1 MRFASSVIACS
12 RGRLIIVST
21 VLLQLLVV
29 SSAQGQPAGRSTE
42 SVTVTGTKSR
52 EVMQDFV
59 RSMAVPTHVMDKLPR
74 WNDGICP
81 LAAGLHPAFATFIVQ
96 RLREVATKAGAP
108 VNSKASCKPNIEIAF
123 TAAPQTL
130 MDHIKI
136 KSGVLLGYYDNKTQR
151 DQLAKVTHPIQAW
164 YTTATEDLRGNKQV
178 DGGRASGLGMEMTY
192 FCNPADWSRT
202 CTTYLSGAH
211 VANVTG
217 ERLGDGQRSAFHHVL
232 IVVDPTQLQEYGM
245 GHLSDYIAMLALTQ
259 VASLDACQQLP
270 SIVNMLAKDCD
281 RKSDGLTEN
290 DTAYLRGLY
299 KMGAGR
305 ALRTQRD
312 QIAYQMEQELVAGHS
327 ESQK

>member
-1 MRFASSVIACS
+1 MRAQFLMFAV
-12 RGRLIIVST
+12 
-21 VLLQLLVV
+21 VLMPVLAF
-29 SSAQGQPAGRSTE
+29 AQPTE
-42 SVTVTGTKSR
+42 NVTVTGTKSR

-59 RSMAVPTHVMDKLPR
+59 RAMAVPTHTMDKLPR

-81 LAAGLHPAFATFIVQ
+81 LAAGLRSEFATFIVQ
-96 RLREVATKAGAP
+96 RLREVALQVGAP
-108 VNSKASCKPNIEIAF
+108 VNKRSSCKPNIEIAF
-123 TAAPQTL
+123 TASPQTL

-136 KSGVLLGYYDNKTQR
+136 KNSVLLGYYDNKEQR

-164 YTTATEDLRGNKQV
+164 YTTATQDLRGNMQIDSGK
-178 DGGRASGLGMEMTY
+178 RSGLGVEMVY
-192 FCNPADWSRT
+192 LCNPGIPNMI
-202 CTTYLSGAH
+202 CTLRLSEAH

-217 ERLGDGQRSAFHHVL
+217 ERVGNGQRSGFYHVL
-232 IVVDPTQLQEYGM
+232 IVVDPTQLQDYGM

-290 DTAYLRGLY
+290 DTAYLHGLY

-305 ALRTQRD
+305 GLSIQRD
-312 QIAYQMEQELVAGHS
+312 EIAYQMEQELMLQRAGPP
-327 ESQK
+327 K

>member
-1 MRFASSVIACS
+1 MRTQIFM
-12 RGRLIIVST
+12 L
-21 VLLQLLVV
+21 VLVLMPSLALGQ
-29 SSAQGQPAGRSTE
+29 QGSTE

-59 RSMAVPTHVMDKLPR
+59 RSMAVPTHTMDKLPR

-81 LAAGLHPAFATFIVQ
+81 LAAGLRSEFATFIVQ
-96 RLREVATKAGAP
+96 RLREVALQAGAP

-123 TAAPQTL
+123 TAAPQML

-136 KSGVLLGYYDNKTQR
+136 KNSVLLGYYDNKEQR

-178 DGGRASGLGMEMTY
+178 DGGRASGLGMEMV
-192 FCNPADWSRT
+192 FRCNPANPDMV
-202 CTTYLSGAH
+202 CTRYLSGH

-217 ERLGDGQRSAFHHVL
+217 ERLGDGQRSAFYHVL
-232 IVVDPTQLQEYGM
+232 IVVDPSQLQEYGM

-281 RKSDGLTEN
+281 RKSDGLSEN
-290 DTAYLRGLY
+290 DTAYLHGLY

-305 ALRTQRD
+305 GLRTQRD
-312 QIAYQMEQELVAGHS
+312 QIAYQMEQELMAS
-327 ESQK
+327 RAAPSK

>member
-1 MRFASSVIACS
+1 MGWLARSVV
-12 RGRLIIVST
+12 GLG
-21 VLLQLLVV
+21 LLLPLSVV
-29 SSAQGQPAGRSTE
+29 AQPQPTE
-42 SVTVTGTKSR
+42 NVTVTGTKSR

-59 RSMAVPTHVMDKLPR
+59 RSMAVPTRTMDKLPR

-81 LAAGLHPAFATFIVQ
+81 LAAGLHPAFAKFIVQ
-96 RLREVATKAGAP
+96 RLREVAMQAGAP
-108 VNSKASCKPNIEIAF
+108 VNSKASCRPNIEIAF

-136 KSGVLLGYYDNKTQR
+136 KNSVLLGYYDNNAQR

-178 DGGRASGLGMEMTY
+178 DGGRASGLGMEMV
-192 FCNPADWSRT
+192 FRCNPANPDMV
-202 CTTYLSGAH
+202 CTRYLSGH

-217 ERLGDGQRSAFHHVL
+217 ERLGDGQRSAFYHVL
-232 IVVDPTQLQEYGM
+232 IVVDPAQLQEYGM

-290 DTAYLRGLY
+290 DTAYLHGLY
-299 KMGAGR
+299 KMWPGR

-312 QIAYQMEQELVAGHS
+312 QIAYQMEQELMAGRS